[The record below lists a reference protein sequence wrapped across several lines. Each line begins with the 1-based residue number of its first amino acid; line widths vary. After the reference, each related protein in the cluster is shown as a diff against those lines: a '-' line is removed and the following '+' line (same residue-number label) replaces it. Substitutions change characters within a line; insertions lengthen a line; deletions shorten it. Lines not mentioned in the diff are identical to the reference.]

1 MELIKVTKDGA
12 LHFKLSDGRIGA
24 TYPSGYVR
32 VSTKGANYNNG
43 KILMY
48 QINKLRKHWYKPNS
62 KYGYNYVRDLIP
74 NHADRIRRLMDFNEE
89 NCK

>member
-32 VSTKGANYNNG
+32 VSTKGASRNNRV
-43 KILMY
+43 LMY
-48 QINKLRKHWYKPNS
+48 QINKQRKDWYDPKS
-62 KYGYNYVRDLIP
+62 QWGYNTVRELIP
-74 NHADRIRRLMDFNEE
+74 SHADRVRRLIDFNEN

>member
-1 MELIKVTKDGA
+1 MELIKVSKEGA

-32 VSTKGANYNNG
+32 VSLKGNNSR
-43 KILMY
+43 MY
-48 QINKLRKHWYKPNS
+48 QINKQIKVWYDATS
-62 KYGYNYVRDLIP
+62 KYGYNYNRVLIHNHSDRVRKLVE
-74 NHADRIRRLMDFNEE
+74 FNLK

>member
-32 VSTKGANYNNG
+32 VSTKGGYNAG
-43 KILMY
+43 RLMY
-48 QINKLRKHWYKPNS
+48 QINKQRKDWYDPKS
-62 KYGYNYVRDLIP
+62 KWGYNTVRELIP
-74 NHADRIRRLMDFNEE
+74 NHSDRVRRLIDFNED

>member
-1 MELIKVTKDGA
+1 MKLIKVTKDGA

-32 VSTKGANYNNG
+32 VSTKGSSRNG

-48 QINKLRKHWYKPNS
+48 QINRQIKNWYDPKS
-62 KYGYNYVRDLIP
+62 KWGYNYERKLIP
-74 NHADRIRRLMDFNEE
+74 NHADRVRKLMDFKEE
-89 NCK
+89 KCK

>member
-32 VSTKGANYNNG
+32 VSTKQDNYYH
-43 KILMY
+43 KKPLMY
-48 QINKLRKHWYKPNS
+48 QINRQRKHWYKPKS
-62 KYGYNYVRDLIP
+62 KYGYNYARDLIT
-74 NHADRIRRLMDFNEE
+74 NHADRVRRLMDFNEE

>member
-32 VSTKGANYNNG
+32 VSTKGANRIHNRV
-43 KILMY
+43 LMY
-48 QINKLRKHWYKPNS
+48 QINRQKKDWYDPGS
-62 KYGYNYVRDLIP
+62 EWGYNTLRTLIP
-74 NHADRIRRLMDFNEE
+74 NQADRVRRLIDFNEN

>member
-32 VSTKGANYNNG
+32 VSTKGASRIHNRV
-43 KILMY
+43 LMY
-48 QINKLRKHWYKPNS
+48 QINRQKKDWYDPGS
-62 KYGYNYVRDLIP
+62 EWGYNTLRVLIP
-74 NHADRIRRLMDFNEE
+74 NHADRVRRLMDFNEE

>member
-32 VSTKGANYNNG
+32 VSTKGASRNNRV
-43 KILMY
+43 LMY
-48 QINKLRKHWYKPNS
+48 QINKQRKDWYKPDS
-62 KYGYNYVRDLIP
+62 EYGYNTVRELIP
-74 NHADRIRRLMDFNEE
+74 NHADRVRRLIDFNEE

>member
-32 VSTKGANYNNG
+32 VSTKGINYNNG

-48 QINKLRKHWYKPNS
+48 QINKQRKDWYDRES
-62 KYGYNYVRDLIP
+62 QWGYNTVRELIP
-74 NHADRIRRLMDFNEE
+74 NHTDRVRRLIDFNEE